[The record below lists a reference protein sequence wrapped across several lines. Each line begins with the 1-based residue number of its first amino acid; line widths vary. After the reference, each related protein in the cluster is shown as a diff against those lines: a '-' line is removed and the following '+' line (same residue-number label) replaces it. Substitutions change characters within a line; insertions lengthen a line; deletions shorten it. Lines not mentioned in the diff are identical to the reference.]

1 MRRIFGVRYSDRW
14 RFAEDG
20 TRRLTLREIAVYL
33 RDLPGDSSI
42 VKKFNNGR
50 PRWGDDTYLLSDLIH
65 VMSGKPHP
73 ARPKPPKNAPDRR
86 ETPRRAA
93 IRRKRI
99 ADRNRRLREMA
110 TATET
115 TS

>member
-1 MRRIFGVRYSDRW
+1 MYHHLRLTDLW
-14 RFAEDG
+14 RFDSDG
-20 TRRLTLREIAVYL
+20 CRRLTLREVWVRL
-33 RDLPGDSSI
+33 RRLPGDSSL
-42 VKKFNNGR
+42 VVHFNDGR
-50 PRWGDDTYLLSDLIH
+50 PRWDDETYLLSDLIH

-73 ARPKPPKNAPDRR
+73 ARPKPRKKVVDRR

-99 ADRNRRLREMA
+99 ADRKRREMA
-110 TATET
+110 RAAEQ